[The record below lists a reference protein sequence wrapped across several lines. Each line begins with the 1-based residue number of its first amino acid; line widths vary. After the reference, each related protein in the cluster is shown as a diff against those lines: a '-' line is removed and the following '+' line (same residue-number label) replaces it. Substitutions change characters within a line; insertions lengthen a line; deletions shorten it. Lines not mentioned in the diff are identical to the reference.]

1 MAEISFKTD
10 PESTDYIIEAGA
22 TRNFMAL
29 KLAEEQAVREEQAEK
44 EEDATNPMKL
54 LEKRTQASRH
64 EMAVLEALEEL
75 KELNQRHVTPNYD
88 NLLEKYE
95 VAREL
100 DAKREEEED
109 NAFVE

>member
-1 MAEISFKTD
+1 
-10 PESTDYIIEAGA
+10 
-22 TRNFMAL
+22 MAL

-75 KELNQRHVTPNYD
+75 KELNQRQITPDYSAM
-88 NLLEKYE
+88 LEKYE
-95 VAREL
+95 EQRETIL
-100 DAKREEEED
+100 KRQEDED